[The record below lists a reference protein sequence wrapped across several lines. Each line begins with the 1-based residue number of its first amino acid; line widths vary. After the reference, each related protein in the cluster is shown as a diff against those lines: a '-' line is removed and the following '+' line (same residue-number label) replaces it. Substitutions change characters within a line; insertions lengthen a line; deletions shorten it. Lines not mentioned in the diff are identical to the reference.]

1 MRAGQKGICVHL
13 SLTQLRIE
21 RIIIHEVPKHLRR
34 DTESSPTYSEIESPL
49 DNELRMFFREKIIET
64 AGSPSAFE
72 VVFDS
77 GSTSPVPDLVRSFLA
92 QPPSGFVQMS
102 KSIAQ
107 HLHDTQ
113 GGASPGGLV
122 TVAECH
128 VDGRKALG
136 ILKLEKEEGVR
147 LSQAMHEGL
156 RTFDVSYI
164 RDLILTRKTKL
175 FKIGF
180 FRLTEDGGD
189 PPGRVSDEQRGYR
202 PETEVANFFLTTFL
216 GCRLA
221 EDPRV
226 STKNFF
232 VVSQRFFNEHIADP
246 AARTQALTHLL
257 SEVTSHRSRINV
269 RDFARTCF
277 SAAERQPYLDYLE
290 QSNVG
295 MQEIRK
301 NVELIEG
308 QTKKMALEFENNIA
322 IVGPRDAFAES
333 VTVDST
339 RGGQARVQI
348 TGKLK
353 RARAK

>member
-1 MRAGQKGICVHL
+1 MVHVP
-13 SLTQLRIE
+13 LTQLRIE

-34 DTESSPTYSEIESPL
+34 DRESSPTYSEIESPL
-49 DNELRMFFREKIIET
+49 DNDLRLFFREKIVET
-64 AGSPSAFE
+64 AGSPTAYE

-77 GSTSPVPDLVRSFLA
+77 TTTSPVPDLVRSFLA
-92 QPPSGFVQMS
+92 QPPSDFVQMS
-102 KSIAQ
+102 KSIAK
-107 HLHDTQ
+107 HLHDAQ

-122 TVAECH
+122 TIADC
-128 VDGRKALG
+128 DIAGRKALG

-147 LSQAMHEGL
+147 LSQATHEGL

-180 FRLTEDGGD
+180 FRLADDGGD

-202 PETEVANFFLTTFL
+202 PETEVANFFLTSFL

-226 STKNFF
+226 STKKFF
-232 VVSQRFFNEHIADP
+232 LASQQFFNEHIADP

-257 SEVTSHRSRINV
+257 SEVTNHRSRINV

-277 SAAERQPYLDYLE
+277 PAAERQAYLDYLE
-290 QSNVG
+290 RSDVD

-301 NVELIEG
+301 DIELIEG
-308 QTKKMALEFENNIA
+308 QTKKMALEFENNLA

-333 VTVDST
+333 VTVEPT

-348 TGKLK
+348 TGRLK
-353 RARAK
+353 RARAR

>member
-1 MRAGQKGICVHL
+1 MHL
-13 SLTQLRIE
+13 PITQLRIE

-49 DNELRMFFREKIIET
+49 DNELRMFFREKIVET
-64 AGSPSAFE
+64 AGSPSAYE

-77 GSTSPVPDLVRSFLA
+77 ATTSPVPELVRGFLA
-92 QPPSGFVQMS
+92 HPPSEFVQMS
-102 KSIAQ
+102 KGIAK
-107 HLHDTQ
+107 HLHDAQ
-113 GGASPGGLV
+113 GGASPGGLF
-122 TVAECH
+122 TIADCDVA
-128 VDGRKALG
+128 GRKALG

-147 LSQAMHEGL
+147 LTQATHEGL

-180 FRLTEDGGD
+180 FRLADAGGD
-189 PPGRVSDEQRGYR
+189 PPGQVSDEQRGYR
-202 PETEVANFFLTTFL
+202 PETEVPNFFLTTFL

-221 EDPRV
+221 EDPRI

-232 VVSQRFFNEHIADP
+232 LASQRFFNEHIADP

-257 SEVTSHRSRINV
+257 SEVTNQRPRISI

-277 SAAERQPYLDYLE
+277 PAAERQAYLDYLE
-290 QSNVG
+290 RSDVQV
-295 MQEIRK
+295 QEIQK
-301 NVELIEG
+301 NIELIEG

-322 IVGPRDAFAES
+322 IVGPRDAFTES
-333 VTVDST
+333 VTVEPT
-339 RGGQARVQI
+339 RSGQARVQI